1 MLLLWEELV
10 VVEAKGEWLSI
21 VDYWGGWLAGG
32 YVGGR

>member
-21 VDYWGGWLAGG
+21 VGCCGGWLVGE
-32 YVGGR
+32 YVGRR